1 MNKTTL
7 NSQKE
12 KHSIANFYPR
22 SPCGERPY
30 TLSLPR
36 RRKSDFYP
44 RSPCGE
50 RLHIGRGCVM
60 IHRISIHALLAESDT
75 TKVAGLLALIY
86 ISIHALLAESDGSS
100 AVFSGC
106 CTGISIH
113 ALLAES
119 DADRI
124 GYAVRLLYFYP
135 RSPCGERPQ
144 EVSVRRGVAL
154 FLSTLSLRRATSSQR
169 LSALQLFQFLSTL
182 SLRRATHV
190 RNTLQY
196 CGNYFYPRSPCGE
209 RRYLI
214 AVSHPHGAISIHA
227 LLAESDLPLLTV
239 ILRLV
244 NFYPRSPCGE
254 RPPLADGAQARAT
267 FLSTLSL
274 RRATRHWQTG
284 QSRTRHFYPRSPCGE
299 RPVGDT
305 PPCCGCMISIHA
317 LLAESDLTFTFT
329 LILLSVISI
338 HALLAESDFKANVH
352 RAKSRLFLSTLSL
365 RRATILCVLPVVQH
379 TVFLSTL
386 SLRRATVIVR
396 PDIRPLNC
404 YFYPRSPCGERR
416 RQRCY

>member
-209 RRYLI
+209 RPHFHLYTDLI
-214 AVSHPHGAISIHA
+214 VS
-227 LLAESDLPLLTV
+227 
-239 ILRLV
+239 

-254 RPPLADGAQARAT
+254 RLQGQCPPGKE
-267 FLSTLSL
+267 
-274 RRATRHWQTG
+274 
-284 QSRTRHFYPRSPCGE
+284 P
-299 RPVGDT
+299 
-305 PPCCGCMISIHA
+305 
-317 LLAESDLTFTFT
+317 
-329 LILLSVISI
+329 VISI
-338 HALLAESDFKANVH
+338 HALLAESDHSVRPSSCPAYRFLSTLSLR
-352 RAKSRLFLSTLSL
+352 RATVMYALIFAHSVLFLSTLSL
-365 RRATILCVLPVVQH
+365 RRAT
-379 TVFLSTL
+379 TG
-386 SLRRATVIVR
+386 
-396 PDIRPLNC
+396 IRITSNL
-404 YFYPRSPCGERR
+404 
-416 RQRCY
+416 

>member
-1 MNKTTL
+1 MLVSHKRILYNFGIEVKIADISYNGAVYFMREIFTIAIFKIKADIRMNKTTL

-50 RLHIGRGCVM
+50 RLHICRGCVM

-154 FLSTLSLRRATSSQR
+154 FLSTLSLRRATCQR
-169 LSALQLFQFLSTL
+169 WQLCCAD
-182 SLRRATHV
+182 RD
-190 RNTLQY
+190 
-196 CGNYFYPRSPCGE
+196 FYPRSPCGE
-209 RRYLI
+209 RLSMDALESYLI
-214 AVSHPHGAISIHA
+214 NISIHA
-227 LLAESDLPLLTV
+227 LLAESDDP
-239 ILRLV
+239 
-244 NFYPRSPCGE
+244 
-254 RPPLADGAQARAT
+254 
-267 FLSTLSL
+267 
-274 RRATRHWQTG
+274 
-284 QSRTRHFYPRSPCGE
+284 
-299 RPVGDT
+299 
-305 PPCCGCMISIHA
+305 
-317 LLAESDLTFTFT
+317 
-329 LILLSVISI
+329 
-338 HALLAESDFKANVH
+338 
-352 RAKSRLFLSTLSL
+352 
-365 RRATILCVLPVVQH
+365 
-379 TVFLSTL
+379 
-386 SLRRATVIVR
+386 
-396 PDIRPLNC
+396 
-404 YFYPRSPCGERR
+404 
-416 RQRCY
+416 